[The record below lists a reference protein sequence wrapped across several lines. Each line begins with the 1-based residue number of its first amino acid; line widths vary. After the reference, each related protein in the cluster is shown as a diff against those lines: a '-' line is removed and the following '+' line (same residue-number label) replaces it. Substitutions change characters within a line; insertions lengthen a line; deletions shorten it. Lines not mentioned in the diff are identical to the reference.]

1 MIIKVCGLKEPENIK
16 KILKASPDLV
26 GFIFYQKSPR
36 MVNEQ
41 ELSSWIEENVELF
54 GETKRVGVFV
64 DSKID
69 YVLNAIHDFQ
79 LDYIQ
84 LHGTESPEYCRE
96 IMDYWNFSSIRK
108 AEIIKAFPVDEN
120 FDFSMT
126 DIYSGICSYYLF
138 DTKTPKHGGS
148 GEKFDWKV
156 LGQYSGDTPFLLSG
170 GIAPEDAETL
180 VKLKFSKMAGV
191 DINSRFESAPGVKN
205 AEEVADFISIIKNN

>member
-16 KILKASPDLV
+16 AVLKASPDLV

-36 MVNEQ
+36 MVNEK
-41 ELSSWIEENVELF
+41 ELSAWIEENVELF

-64 DSKID
+64 DAKID
-69 YVLNAIHDFQ
+69 YVLNVIHDFQ

-108 AEIIKAFPVDEN
+108 AEIIKAFPVGEN

-148 GEKFDWKV
+148 GEKFDWSV
-156 LGQYSGDTPFLLSG
+156 LEQYSGDTPFLLSG
-170 GIAPEDAETL
+170 GIAPEDVETIAN
-180 VKLKFSKMAGV
+180 LKFSKMAGV
-191 DINSRFESAPGVKN
+191 DVNSRFESAPGVKK
-205 AEEVADFISIIKNN
+205 ADEIADFISTIKKN

>member
-16 KILKASPDLV
+16 KVLKTSPDLV

-36 MVNEQ
+36 MVNEK
-41 ELSSWIEENVELF
+41 ELSEWVEGNTALF

-64 DSKID
+64 DAKID

-120 FDFSMT
+120 FDFSLT

-148 GEKFDWKV
+148 GEKFDWKI
-156 LGQYSGDTPFLLSG
+156 LTEYLGDTPFLLSG
-170 GIAPEDAETL
+170 GIAPEDAETIA
-180 VKLKFSKMAGV
+180 KLQLSKMAGV
-191 DINSRFESAPGVKN
+191 DINSRFESAPGIKN
-205 AEEVADFISIIKNN
+205 VEEVAGFISKIKNN